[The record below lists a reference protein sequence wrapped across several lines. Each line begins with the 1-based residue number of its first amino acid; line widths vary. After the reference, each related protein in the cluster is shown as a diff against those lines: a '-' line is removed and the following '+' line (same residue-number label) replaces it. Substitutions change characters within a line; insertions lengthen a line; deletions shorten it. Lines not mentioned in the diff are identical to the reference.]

1 MSAWLIALVGV
12 IYAVVAAEQVYRD
25 NHWQA
30 IIFFG
35 YALSNVGL
43 WKLAQQ

>member
-12 IYAVVAAEQVYRD
+12 IYTGVAVEQALKGNYWFALV
-25 NHWQA
+25 
-30 IIFFG
+30 FVG
-35 YALSNVGL
+35 YALSNIGL